1 MRPLK
6 MDGGRGDRVR
16 RSLLATLLSA
26 VVFRWASPARA
37 VKR

>member
-1 MRPLK
+1 MRHLK
-6 MDGGRGDRVR
+6 ADGGREDRMR

-26 VVFRWASPARA
+26 VAFGWASPARA